1 MNTASVYFVKGDD
14 PILVAQAM
22 MATLDEVVGDD
33 DPALIVEDLSIDENA
48 PSAAAEAAATPS
60 FLAPRRVV
68 VVREIGRFTAAQVA
82 PLIDYVAAP
91 MEGSTII
98 VGAGGGTVPA
108 PLIKAIQK
116 AGVVVDAGTPRGKAR
131 TSWVLEKLHDAP
143 VNVDAAAARLIESH
157 LGEDIARLEPL
168 VTLLTAAFGPGAKL
182 GPAQVEPY
190 LGEAGSSAPWDL
202 TDAID
207 KGDAAAAI
215 EQLHRLMGGSGRHPL
230 GIVSALHNHVS
241 RMARL
246 DGANVAGE
254 AEAATLLGIAAY
266 PARKALTQSRRLGT
280 DALLRMLSLVAD
292 ADVDLRGR
300 SSWPAELV
308 LEVLVARLARVGRPA
323 PRRTASRS
331 A

>member
-1 MNTASVYFVKGDD
+1 MNAVVYYVKGDD
-14 PILVAQAM
+14 PVLVAQAM

-33 DPALIVEDLSIDENA
+33 DPTLIVEDLTGDDNA
-48 PSAAAEAAATPS
+48 AAAAAESAATPS
-60 FLAPRRVV
+60 FLAPRRVI

-82 PLIDYVAAP
+82 PLIDYLAAP
-91 MEGSTII
+91 MEGATII
-98 VGAGGGTVPA
+98 LGSGGGTVPA
-108 PLIKAIQK
+108 PLVKAVQK
-116 AGVVVDAGTPRGKAR
+116 AGAVVDAGTPRGKAR
-131 TSWVLEKLHDAP
+131 SSWVMEKLHEAP
-143 VNVDAAAARLIESH
+143 IKVDAAAARLIENH

-168 VTLLTAAFGPGAKL
+168 VNVLTAAFGPGAKL

-215 EQLHRLMGGSGRHPL
+215 DQLHRLLSGAGRHPL
-230 GIVSALHNHVS
+230 GVVSSLHTYVS

-254 AEAATLLGIAAY
+254 ADAAALLGIAAY
-266 PARKALTQSRRLGT
+266 PAKKALSQSRRLGT
-280 DALLRMLSLVAD
+280 DALLRMLGLVAD

-300 SSWPAELV
+300 SSWPGDLV
-308 LEVLVARLARVGRPA
+308 LEVLVARLARVGRPS
-323 PRRTASRS
+323 PRRAPARTT
-331 A
+331 